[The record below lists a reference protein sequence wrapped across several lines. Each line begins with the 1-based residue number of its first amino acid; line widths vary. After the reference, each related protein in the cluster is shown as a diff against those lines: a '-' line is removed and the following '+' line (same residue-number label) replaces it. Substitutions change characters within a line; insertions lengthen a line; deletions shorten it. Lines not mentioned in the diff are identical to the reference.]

1 MYMGYGEP
9 VQCNEQDDEDEDVD
23 TKNSNNIWRND
34 ERSNVEL

>member
-1 MYMGYGEP
+1 MGYGEP

-34 ERSNVEL
+34 ERSNIDL